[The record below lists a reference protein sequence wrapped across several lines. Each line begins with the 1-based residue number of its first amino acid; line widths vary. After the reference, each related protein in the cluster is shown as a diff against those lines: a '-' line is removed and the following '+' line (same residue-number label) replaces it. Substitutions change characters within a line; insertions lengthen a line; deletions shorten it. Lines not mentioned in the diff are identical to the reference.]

1 MIRRLLYTIRWKLLL
16 LFFGSILLTIVAT
29 GLLLLIAAVI
39 YQTKGPY
46 PIYTLLVF
54 LEQTIGAFFVI
65 VITALVLF
73 PIFFV
78 LLSHRSIRYLGEIT
92 QAVQLIAGGQFD
104 TRIPVGSRDEL
115 GELAEN
121 INRMAAQLKTSIE
134 EERRAEQT
142 KNDLITSVSHDLRTP
157 LTSINGYLGLIEQDR
172 YRDEVELRYY
182 VNIAYEKAQ
191 RLTVMINDLFEYTR
205 TRGGGIKL
213 RKTEI
218 NLVDMLGQ
226 LAAHFRY
233 HLEVAGMEC
242 RLFFPEERMVIQA
255 DGDKLVRV
263 FENLILNGIH
273 YGQDGKYID
282 IRVRR
287 ENKEVVVDIINY
299 GEPIPEKDLPYIFER
314 FYRVEKSRSE
324 QTGGSGLGLAIAK
337 TIVELHGGEISVYSD
352 TTRTLF
358 EVRLELWQGQAP
370 ERMTES
376 H

>member
-16 LFFGSILLTIVAT
+16 LFFGSIVLTGVAT
-29 GLLLLIAAVI
+29 LILFLFAIVI
-39 YQTKGPY
+39 YNSGSPAFLYDLLRFVDQT
-46 PIYTLLVF
+46 V
-54 LEQTIGAFFVI
+54 GAFVVI
-65 VITALVLF
+65 VVTALVLF
-73 PIFFV
+73 PIIFV
-78 LLSHRSIRYLGEIT
+78 LLSHRSIRYLAEIT
-92 QAVQLIAGGQFD
+92 RAVQLIANGQFD
-104 TRIPVGSRDEL
+104 TRLPVSSKDEL

-182 VNIAYEKAQ
+182 VNIAYDKAQ

-213 RKTEI
+213 RKSEI

-242 RLFFPEERMVIQA
+242 RLFFPEERLMIQA

-263 FENLILNGIH
+263 FENLILNGIN
-273 YGQDGKYID
+273 YGQDGKFID
-282 IRVRR
+282 LRVRR

-299 GEPIPEKDLPYIFER
+299 GEPIPERDLPHIFDR

-337 TIVELHGGEISVYSD
+337 TIVELHGGTINVYSD

-358 EVRLELWQGQAP
+358 EIRLQLLQAAGP
-370 ERMTES
+370 RVES
-376 H
+376 DA

>member
-16 LFFGSILLTIVAT
+16 LFFGSIFLTVIATALLFL
-29 GLLLLIAAVI
+29 GAVLAYQLHIPII
-39 YQTKGPY
+39 YE
-46 PIYTLLVF
+46 LLVF
-54 LEQTIGAFFVI
+54 LDQTISAIIVVVLTAVI
-65 VITALVLF
+65 LF
-73 PIFFV
+73 PIIFA

-92 QAVQLIAGGQFD
+92 KAVQLIANGHFD
-104 TRIPVGSRDEL
+104 TRLSVSSRDEL

-121 INRMAAQLKTSIE
+121 VNRMAAQLKTSIE

-213 RKTEI
+213 RKTAI

-233 HLEVAGMEC
+233 HLEVAGMES
-242 RLFFPEERMVIQA
+242 RLYFPEERLMIQA

-263 FENLILNGIH
+263 FENLILNGTH
-273 YGQDGKYID
+273 YGQNGKYID

-287 ENKEVVVDIINY
+287 ENKEVVVDIVNY
-299 GEPIPEKDLPYIFER
+299 GEAIPEQDIPFIFER

-337 TIVELHGGEISVYSD
+337 TIVELHGGTISVYSD
-352 TTRTLF
+352 ATRTLF
-358 EVRLELWQGQAP
+358 EVRLELWQETKQA
-370 ERMTES
+370 
-376 H
+376 